1 MRILIVGAS
10 LISLLWLSFKRPSSS
25 PAPSFHLEKITIPT
39 ILLPY
44 LKLKTDNR
52 KLFMTFHIGLI
63 GGGNITET
71 HARAARAI
79 PGVEI
84 SAIHGT
90 NAEKIARLCRE
101 HDGTPYE
108 DFDAFLKH
116 RPMDLV
122 IIGSPSGLHA
132 TQGVA
137 AARHGLHVLTE
148 KPIEISTARA
158 DALIAAAKQSKV
170 QLGVIFQDRLK
181 PHIRQ
186 LKNWLDQELLGK
198 LLFVYARVKWYRPP
212 EYYANSRWRGTLAL
226 DGGGALINQGIHTV
240 DLLLWLLGDVARVQ
254 ARTAT
259 LLHEIEAEDTAAAI
273 LEFSS
278 GALGVFHA
286 TTAAYPGYPRR
297 VEISGTEGTVILEHD
312 RIIAAN
318 LRNSPAAATE
328 SAALDENQ
336 SASSPAF
343 SDFRGHQAVLEDF
356 LQAIQQNRAPAC
368 DGLEGR
374 RSVALVEAIYRA
386 AKTPD
391 RIATV

>member
-1 MRILIVGAS
+1 
-10 LISLLWLSFKRPSSS
+10 
-25 PAPSFHLEKITIPT
+25 
-39 ILLPY
+39 
-44 LKLKTDNR
+44 
-52 KLFMTFHIGLI
+52 MTTHIGLI

-71 HARAARAI
+71 HARAARSI

-90 NAEKIARLCRE
+90 NAEKIASLCRE
-101 HDGTPYE
+101 QGGTPYQNL
-108 DFDAFLKH
+108 DAFLKH

-132 TQGVA
+132 TQGIA

-158 DALIAAAKQSKV
+158 DALIEAAKQSKV
-170 QLGVIFQDRLK
+170 QLGVIFQDRMK

-186 LKNWLDQELLGK
+186 LKNWLDQGLLGK
-198 LLFVYARVKWYRPP
+198 LLFVDARVKWYRPP
-212 EYYANSRWRGTLAL
+212 EYYANSSWRGTLAL
-226 DGGGALINQGIHTV
+226 DGGGALINQGVHTI
-240 DLLLWLLGDVARVQ
+240 DLLLWLLGDVVRVQ

-259 LLHEIEAEDTAAAI
+259 QLHQIEAEDTAVAI
-273 LEFSS
+273 LEFAG
-278 GALGVFHA
+278 GALGIFHA

-297 VEISGTEGTVILEHD
+297 VEISGSEGTVILEHD

-318 LRNSPAAATE
+318 LRNAPASAAE

-336 SASSPAF
+336 SASSAVV

-356 LQAIQQNRAPAC
+356 LQAIQHNRAPAC

-374 RSVALVEAIYRA
+374 RSIALIESIYRA

-391 RIATV
+391 RDVTV

>member
-1 MRILIVGAS
+1 M
-10 LISLLWLSFKRPSSS
+10 
-25 PAPSFHLEKITIPT
+25 TI
-39 ILLPY
+39 
-44 LKLKTDNR
+44 
-52 KLFMTFHIGLI
+52 HIGLI

-90 NAEKIARLCRE
+90 NNEKIARLCHE
-101 HDGTPYE
+101 HGGTPYQ
-108 DFDAFLKH
+108 DFDAFLRH

-132 TQGVA
+132 TQGIA
-137 AARHGLHVLTE
+137 ATRQGLHVLSE
-148 KPIEISTARA
+148 KPIEISTART
-158 DALIAAAKQSKV
+158 DLLIEAAKKSNV
-170 QLGVIFQDRLK
+170 QLGVIFQDRMK

-186 LKNWLDQELLGK
+186 LKSWLDQGLLGRP
-198 LLFVYARVKWYRPP
+198 LIVDARVKWYRPP
-212 EYYANSRWRGTLAL
+212 EYYSNSRWRGTLAL

-240 DLLLWLLGDVARVQ
+240 DLLLWLLGDVVRVQ
-254 ARTAT
+254 ARTGT
-259 LLHEIEAEDTAAAI
+259 LLHKIEAEDTAAAI

-278 GALGVFHA
+278 GALGILHA

-297 VEISGTEGTVILEHD
+297 IEISGTEGTVILEHD

-318 LRNSPAAATE
+318 LRNTPAAVE

-336 SASSPAF
+336 SASTAVV

-374 RSVALVEAIYRA
+374 RSIALIESIRSEEHTSELQSRLHLVCRLLLEKKNTTTA
-386 AKTPD
+386 D
-391 RIATV
+391 LS

>member
-1 MRILIVGAS
+1 
-10 LISLLWLSFKRPSSS
+10 
-25 PAPSFHLEKITIPT
+25 
-39 ILLPY
+39 
-44 LKLKTDNR
+44 
-52 KLFMTFHIGLI
+52 MTFHIGLI

-84 SAIHGT
+84 SAINGT
-90 NAEKIARLCRE
+90 NAEKIARLCCE
-101 HDGTPYE
+101 HGGTPYQ
-108 DFDAFLKH
+108 DFAAFLKH

-132 TQGVA
+132 TQGIA
-137 AARHGLHVLTE
+137 AARQGLHVLTE

-158 DALIAAAKQSKV
+158 DILIEAAKQSKV
-170 QLGVIFQDRLK
+170 HLGVIFQDRLK

-186 LKNWLDQELLGK
+186 LKNWVDQGLLGK
-198 LLFVYARVKWYRPP
+198 LLLVDARVKWYRPP
-212 EYYANSRWRGTLAL
+212 EYYASSRWRGTLAL
-226 DGGGALINQGIHTV
+226 DGGGALINQGVHTV
-240 DLLLWLLGDVARVQ
+240 DLLLWLLGDVVRVQ

-259 LLHEIEAEDTAAAI
+259 QLHKIEAEDTAVAI
-273 LEFSS
+273 LEFAS
-278 GALGVFHA
+278 GALGIFHS
-286 TTAAYPGYPRR
+286 TTADYPGYPRR
-297 VEISGTEGTVILEHD
+297 VEISGSEGTVILEHD

-318 LRNSPAAATE
+318 LRNTPAATE

-336 SASSPAF
+336 SASTAVV

-374 RSVALVEAIYRA
+374 RSIALTESIYRA

-391 RIATV
+391 RIAAV

>member
-1 MRILIVGAS
+1 
-10 LISLLWLSFKRPSSS
+10 
-25 PAPSFHLEKITIPT
+25 
-39 ILLPY
+39 
-44 LKLKTDNR
+44 
-52 KLFMTFHIGLI
+52 MTFHIGLI

-90 NAEKIARLCRE
+90 NSEKIARLCRE
-101 HDGTPYE
+101 HGGTPYQ

-116 RPMDLV
+116 LPMDLV
-122 IIGSPSGLHA
+122 VIGSPSGLHA
-132 TQGVA
+132 AQGIA
-137 AARHGLHVLTE
+137 AARQGLHVLTE
-148 KPIEISTARA
+148 KPIEIITARA
-158 DALIAAAKQSKV
+158 DTLIEAAKQSKV
-170 QLGVIFQDRLK
+170 HLGVIFQDRMK

-186 LKNWLDQELLGK
+186 LKNWVDQGLLGK
-198 LLFVYARVKWYRPP
+198 LLFVDARVKWYRPP

-226 DGGGALINQGIHTV
+226 DGGGALINQGVHTI
-240 DLLLWLLGDVARVQ
+240 DLLLWLLGDVVRVQ

-259 LLHEIEAEDTAAAI
+259 QLHKIEAEDTAVAI
-273 LEFSS
+273 LEFAG
-278 GALGVFHA
+278 GALGIFHT

-297 VEISGTEGTVILEHD
+297 VEISGSEGTVILEHD

-318 LRNSPAAATE
+318 LRNIPAATE

-336 SASSPAF
+336 SASSAVV
-343 SDFRGHQAVLEDF
+343 SDFRGHQAVFEDF
-356 LQAIQQNRAPAC
+356 LQAIQHNRAPAC

-374 RSVALVEAIYRA
+374 RSIALIEAIYRA

-391 RIATV
+391 RVATV

>member
-1 MRILIVGAS
+1 
-10 LISLLWLSFKRPSSS
+10 
-25 PAPSFHLEKITIPT
+25 
-39 ILLPY
+39 
-44 LKLKTDNR
+44 
-52 KLFMTFHIGLI
+52 MTFHIGLI

-90 NAEKIARLCRE
+90 NAEKIARLCHE
-101 HDGTPYE
+101 HGGTPYQ
-108 DFDAFLKH
+108 DADAFLNH

-132 TQGVA
+132 AQGIA
-137 AARHGLHVLTE
+137 AARRGLHVLTE
-148 KPIEISTARA
+148 KPIDISTARA
-158 DALIAAAKQSKV
+158 DALIEAAKQSGVK
-170 QLGVIFQDRLK
+170 LGVIFQDRMK

-186 LKNWLDQELLGK
+186 LKNWLDQGLLGK
-198 LLFVYARVKWYRPP
+198 LFFVDARVKWYRPP

-226 DGGGALINQGIHTV
+226 DGGGALINQGVHTV
-240 DLLLWLLGDVARVQ
+240 DLLLWLLGDVVRVQ

-259 LLHEIEAEDTAAAI
+259 QLHKIEAEDTAVAI
-273 LEFSS
+273 LEFAS
-278 GALGVFHA
+278 GALGIFHA

-297 VEISGTEGTVILEHD
+297 VEISGSEGTVILEHD

-318 LRNSPAAATE
+318 LRNTPAAATE
-328 SAALDENQ
+328 SAILDENQ
-336 SASSPAF
+336 SASSATV

-356 LQAIQQNRAPAC
+356 LQAIQHNRAPAC
-368 DGLEGR
+368 DGAEGR
-374 RSVALVEAIYRA
+374 RSLALIEAIYRA

-391 RIATV
+391 RVVTV

>member
-1 MRILIVGAS
+1 M
-10 LISLLWLSFKRPSSS
+10 P
-25 PAPSFHLEKITIPT
+25 
-39 ILLPY
+39 
-44 LKLKTDNR
+44 
-52 KLFMTFHIGLI
+52 FHIGLI

-84 SAIHGT
+84 AAIHGT

-101 HDGTPYE
+101 FGGTPYE
-108 DFDAFLKH
+108 SFEAFLNH

-122 IIGSPSGLHA
+122 ILGSPSGLHA
-132 TQGVA
+132 EQGIA

-148 KPIEISTARA
+148 KPLEISTTRA
-158 DALIAAAKQSKV
+158 DAFIAAAKQANV
-170 QLGVIFQDRLK
+170 QLGVLFQDRTK

-186 LKNWLDQELLGK
+186 LKRWLDQNLLGK
-198 LLFVYARVKWYRPP
+198 ILFVDARVKWYRPP
-212 EYYANSRWRGTLAL
+212 EYYSNSRWRGTLAL

-240 DLLLWLLGDVARVQ
+240 DLLVWLIGDVARVQ

-259 LLHEIEAEDTAAAI
+259 LLHRIEAEDTAVATF
-273 LEFSS
+273 EFAS

-312 RIIAAN
+312 RILAAN
-318 LRNSPAAATE
+318 LRDSRAAQTIAKDL
-328 SAALDENQ
+328 AALNELAKDENQ
-336 SASSPAF
+336 SSSSAAV
-343 SDFRGHQAVLEDF
+343 SDFRGHQALLEDF
-356 LQAIQQNRAPAC
+356 LAAIQQNRAPAC

-391 RIATV
+391 RVAAV

>member
-1 MRILIVGAS
+1 M
-10 LISLLWLSFKRPSSS
+10 
-25 PAPSFHLEKITIPT
+25 
-39 ILLPY
+39 
-44 LKLKTDNR
+44 N
-52 KLFMTFHIGLI
+52 FHIGLI

-79 PGVEI
+79 HGVEI

-101 HDGTPYE
+101 HGGTPYQ

-132 TQGVA
+132 TQGIA
-137 AARHGLHVLTE
+137 AARQGLHVLTE

-158 DALIAAAKQSKV
+158 DALIEAAKQSNV
-170 QLGVIFQDRLK
+170 HLGVIFQDRLK
-181 PHIRQ
+181 LHIRQ
-186 LKNWLDQELLGK
+186 LKNWVDQGLLGK
-198 LLFVYARVKWYRPP
+198 LLFVDARVKWYRPP
-212 EYYANSRWRGTLAL
+212 EYYANSRWRGILAL
-226 DGGGALINQGIHTV
+226 DGGGALINQGVHTV
-240 DLLLWLLGDVARVQ
+240 DLLLWLLGDVVRVQ

-259 LLHEIEAEDTAAAI
+259 QLHKIEAEDTAVAI
-273 LEFSS
+273 LEFASR
-278 GALGVFHA
+278 ALGIFHA

-297 VEISGTEGTVILEHD
+297 VEISGSEGTVILEHD

-318 LRNSPAAATE
+318 LRTPP
-328 SAALDENQ
+328 SAAETAPLDENQ
-336 SASSPAF
+336 SASTAVV
-343 SDFRGHQAVLEDF
+343 SDFRGHQLVLEDF
-356 LQAIQQNRAPAC
+356 LQAVQHNRAPAC

-374 RSVALVEAIYRA
+374 RSIALIEAIYRA

-391 RIATV
+391 RITTV

>member
-1 MRILIVGAS
+1 
-10 LISLLWLSFKRPSSS
+10 
-25 PAPSFHLEKITIPT
+25 
-39 ILLPY
+39 
-44 LKLKTDNR
+44 
-52 KLFMTFHIGLI
+52 MTTHIGLV
-63 GGGNITET
+63 GGGNITVT

-79 PGVEI
+79 SGVEI

-90 NAEKIARLCRE
+90 NAEKLAHLCRE
-101 HDGTPYE
+101 YGGTPYH
-108 DFDAFLKH
+108 DFDAFLQH

-122 IIGSPSGLHA
+122 VIGSPSGLHA
-132 TQGVA
+132 AQGIA
-137 AARHGLHVLTE
+137 AATHGLHVLTE

-158 DALIAAAKQSKV
+158 DALIEAAKQSKV
-170 QLGVIFQDRLK
+170 QLGVIFQDRMK

-186 LKNWLDQELLGK
+186 LKNWVDQGLLGK
-198 LLFVYARVKWYRPP
+198 PLFVDARVKWYRPP

-226 DGGGALINQGIHTV
+226 DGGGALINQGVHTV
-240 DLLLWLLGDVARVQ
+240 DLLLWLLGDVVRVQ

-259 LLHEIEAEDTAAAI
+259 VLHKIEAEDTAAAI
-273 LEFSS
+273 LEFTG
-278 GALGVFHA
+278 GALGIFHA

-297 VEISGTEGTVILEHD
+297 VEISGSEGTVILEHD

-318 LRNSPAAATE
+318 LRNTPAATE

-336 SASSPAF
+336 SASTAVV

-356 LQAIQQNRAPAC
+356 LQAIQQNRAPAS

-374 RSVALVEAIYRA
+374 RSIALIESIYRA

>member
-1 MRILIVGAS
+1 
-10 LISLLWLSFKRPSSS
+10 
-25 PAPSFHLEKITIPT
+25 
-39 ILLPY
+39 
-44 LKLKTDNR
+44 
-52 KLFMTFHIGLI
+52 MTFHIGLI

-71 HARAARAI
+71 HARAARSI

-101 HDGTPYE
+101 HGGTPYQN
-108 DFDAFLKH
+108 FDAFLKH
-116 RPMDLV
+116 RPMELV
-122 IIGSPSGLHA
+122 IIGSPSCLHA
-132 TQGVA
+132 TQGIA

-158 DALIAAAKQSKV
+158 DALIEAATQSKV
-170 QLGVIFQDRLK
+170 QLGVIFQDRMK

-186 LKNWLDQELLGK
+186 LKNWLDQGLLGK
-198 LLFVYARVKWYRPP
+198 LLFVDARVKWYRPP
-212 EYYANSRWRGTLAL
+212 EYYANSSWRGTLAL
-226 DGGGALINQGIHTV
+226 DGGGALINQGVHTI
-240 DLLLWLLGDVARVQ
+240 DLLLWLLGDVVRVQ

-259 LLHEIEAEDTAAAI
+259 QLHQIEAEDTAVAI
-273 LEFSS
+273 LEFAS
-278 GALGVFHA
+278 GALGIFHA

-297 VEISGTEGTVILEHD
+297 VEISGSEGTVILEHD

-318 LRNSPAAATE
+318 LRNAPASAAE

-336 SASSPAF
+336 SASSAVV

-356 LQAIQQNRAPAC
+356 LQAIQHNRVPAC

-374 RSVALVEAIYRA
+374 RSIALIESIYRA

-391 RIATV
+391 RDVTV

>member
-1 MRILIVGAS
+1 
-10 LISLLWLSFKRPSSS
+10 
-25 PAPSFHLEKITIPT
+25 
-39 ILLPY
+39 
-44 LKLKTDNR
+44 
-52 KLFMTFHIGLI
+52 MTFYIGLI

-71 HARAARAI
+71 HARAALAI
-79 PGVEI
+79 PGVKI
-84 SAIHGT
+84 SAVHGT
-90 NAEKIARLCRE
+90 NSEKIARLCCE
-101 HDGTPYE
+101 YGGATYQ
-108 DFDAFLKH
+108 DFDAFLQH

-132 TQGVA
+132 AQGIA
-137 AARHGLHVLTE
+137 TARHGLHVLTE

-158 DALIAAAKQSKV
+158 DALIEAAKQSKV

-186 LKNWLDQELLGK
+186 LKNWLDQGLLGK
-198 LLFVYARVKWYRPP
+198 PLFVDARVKWYRPP
-212 EYYANSRWRGTLAL
+212 EYYASSRWRGTFAL
-226 DGGGALINQGIHTV
+226 DGGGALINQGVHTV
-240 DLLLWLLGDVARVQ
+240 DLLLWLLGDVVRVQ

-259 LLHEIEAEDTAAAI
+259 LLHKIEAEDTAAAI

-278 GALGVFHA
+278 GALSMFHA

-297 VEISGTEGTVILEHD
+297 IEISGKEGTVILEHD

-318 LRNSPAAATE
+318 LRNAPTAAE

-336 SASSPAF
+336 SASSAVVT
-343 SDFRGHQAVLEDF
+343 DFRGHQAVLEDF

-368 DGLEGR
+368 DGFEGR
-374 RSVALVEAIYRA
+374 RSLALIEAIYRA

-391 RIATV
+391 RAVSV